1 MKLSREIKTA
11 ILVIS
16 GILLFVFLYN
26 YLKGDNLL
34 VPKDSY
40 FTEFDYNSLNSASP
54 VTINGNIVGKIED
67 ISYNYETGKTR
78 VAFTVNQSLKIP
90 EDSKIRMYEVGL
102 MGGNGISIIEGQ
114 SYELAKPGDVLQ
126 SEVEFGLITNLSKNF
141 SGLSS
146 NIDTTVQSADTLLMS
161 LNNLVIDDSDKGL
174 KNAIAELNATIVSF
188 KNLSTSFNSLI
199 AKNDEK
205 LTSVITNFDSI
216 SGNLAVIS
224 SDLKDVKF
232 SETVAEL
239 DKTLASMNTIM
250 ANIENGK
257 GSVGKLLNDEK
268 LYANL
273 EGASKQLEQLLQD
286 MKLNPKR
293 YVHFSLFGKKPK
305 QYDAEGNEIKE
316 NN

>member
-1 MKLSREIKTA
+1 
-11 ILVIS
+11 
-16 GILLFVFLYN
+16 
-26 YLKGDNLL
+26 
-34 VPKDSY
+34 
-40 FTEFDYNSLNSASP
+40 
-54 VTINGNIVGKIED
+54 
-67 ISYNYETGKTR
+67 
-78 VAFTVNQSLKIP
+78 
-90 EDSKIRMYEVGL
+90 
-102 MGGNGISIIEGQ
+102 
-114 SYELAKPGDVLQ
+114 
-126 SEVEFGLITNLSKNF
+126 
-141 SGLSS
+141 
-146 NIDTTVQSADTLLMS
+146 MS

-273 EGASKQLEQLLQD
+273 EGASKHLEQLLQD